1 MHSNSAMPYTPI
13 ETLVGGY
20 LLHLSSSSLL
30 SDTGKV
36 FGISGIVSQ
45 ALLGPGPREKW
56 RWAVIIGLVA
66 GPIIGE
72 AVGLEGTYASDAIAG
87 WRDIVLGRGVIA
99 GALVGLGSKVGRLGQ
114 DLHYQCAPSPRA
126 NILA

>member
-1 MHSNSAMPYTPI
+1 MPYTPI

-45 ALLGPGPREKW
+45 ALLGASLREKW
-56 RWAVIIGLVA
+56 RWAVIVGLLA
-66 GPIIGE
+66 GPVIGE

-87 WRDIVLGRGVIA
+87 WRDIALGRGVIA
-99 GALVGLGSKVGRLGQ
+99 GALVGLGSKVSQLWRGPHWRGRLRSVG
-114 DLHYQCAPSPRA
+114 
-126 NILA
+126 